1 MLTEEKEKEIGVD
14 KDESKKKF
22 ALQWH
27 ITAKCSNSC
36 EHCYLQETEKKR
48 AEIRNELSLRECFE
62 IINDFKK
69 TTKAWDVDGRIYF
82 TGGDPLLKKGFFKLV
97 EYAREKGM
105 EVGILGNPNL
115 LDSQTA
121 LMLKE
126 MGVFYYQVSIEGMK
140 ETHDR
145 IRGEGSFEETLRA
158 IEALNEAGISSN
170 VMFTV
175 SRENMDELIPTIKLV
190 SKMEVSAF
198 DFARLVPIGK
208 GKQYKDDLIKP
219 LEYRNLLINVLEEY
233 KRQRRKG
240 SKTFFGRKDHLWK
253 LLYQE
258 LGLSFLPSREDRML
272 LSGCQM
278 GIAGLTVVSDGT
290 VYACRRLPIEVGKVP
305 KEKIRNIFIDS
316 ENLNNLRD
324 VEKMEK
330 CSRCYLFSYCRGC
343 PAVAYGLTG
352 SYFSPDP
359 QCWKE
364 IEKEV

>member
-1 MLTEEKEKEIGVD
+1 LLTEEKEKEVVAE
-14 KDESKKKF
+14 KSESKRKF

-48 AEIRNELSLRECFE
+48 AEIRNELSLKECFE
-62 IINDFKK
+62 IINDFKEA
-69 TTKAWDVDGRIYF
+69 TKAWNVNGRIYF
-82 TGGDPLLKKGFFKLV
+82 TGGDPLLKKGFLKLV
-97 EYAREKGM
+97 ECAREKGM
-105 EVGILGNPNL
+105 EVGILGNPNF

-121 LMLKE
+121 MMLKE
-126 MGVFYYQVSIEGMK
+126 MGVFYYQVSLEGTK

-145 IRGEGSFEETLRA
+145 IRGNGSFEKTLKA
-158 IEALNEAGISSN
+158 IEALNEAGISST

-175 SRENMDELIPTIKLV
+175 SKENIEELIPTIELV
-190 SKMEVSAF
+190 SQMEVSAF

-208 GKQYKDDLIKP
+208 GKQYKDNLIKP

-233 KRQRRKG
+233 KRQRKKG

-258 LGLSFLPSREDRML
+258 LGISCFPYREDRML

-290 VYACRRLPIEVGKVP
+290 VYACRRLPIEIGKVP
-305 KEKIRNIFIDS
+305 EEKMRDIFIDA
-316 ENLNNLRD
+316 ENLKDLRD

-330 CSRCYLFSYCRGC
+330 CSKCNLFSYCRGC

-364 IEKEV
+364 I